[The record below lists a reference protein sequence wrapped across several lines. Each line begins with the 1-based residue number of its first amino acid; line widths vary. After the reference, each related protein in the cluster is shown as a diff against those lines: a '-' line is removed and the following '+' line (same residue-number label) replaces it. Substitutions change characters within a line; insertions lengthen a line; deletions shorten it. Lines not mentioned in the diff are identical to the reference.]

1 MNITMLGIWGAYPE
15 QDSATSSVL
24 IEEDGFNLLIDCGSG
39 VLSQLPKYIQLK
51 NLDALII
58 SHYHHDHI
66 ADIGCLQYALMLQK
80 NLGQITNKEIFPIY
94 GHIKDLDKFKSLS
107 YLEVTKGISI
117 SEDDQLTIGPF
128 EVSFCS
134 TIHPAYGLA
143 IKLKTKG
150 KTVVYTSDTEWNE
163 PLVDFSKDA
172 DLIISEANLYE
183 DKLHI
188 AKGHLTGSQ
197 VGILAK
203 RANAKQVILTHLPH
217 HGNHQE
223 ILLAAEKEFS
233 GDVILAKPGLKLSL

>member
-39 VLSQLPKYIQLK
+39 VLSQLPKYLPLSQL
-51 NLDALII
+51 NALIV
-58 SHYHHDHI
+58 SHYHYDHI

-80 NLGQITNKEIFPIY
+80 NLGQISNKGVFPIY
-94 GHIKDLDKFKSLS
+94 GHNKDQDKFNALS
-107 YLEVTKGISI
+107 YLEITKGISI
-117 SEDDQLTIGPF
+117 SEDDNITIGPF

-143 IKLKTKG
+143 IKLKSKG
-150 KTVVYTSDTEWNE
+150 KTLVYTSDTEWNE
-163 PLVDFSKDA
+163 PLVDFSKNA

-197 VGILAK
+197 VGTLAEK
-203 RANAKQVILTHLPH
+203 ANAKKVILTHLPH
-217 HGNHQE
+217 HGDHNE
-223 ILLAAEKEFS
+223 ILQAAKEVYKGEAVLAS
-233 GDVILAKPGLKLSL
+233 PGLRITV